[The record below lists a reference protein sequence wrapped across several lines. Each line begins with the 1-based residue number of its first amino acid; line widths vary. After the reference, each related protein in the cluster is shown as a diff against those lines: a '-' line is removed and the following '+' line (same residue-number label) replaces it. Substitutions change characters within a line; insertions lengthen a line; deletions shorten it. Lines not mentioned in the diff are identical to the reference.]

1 MTCQQAEPFLAR
13 AAEGTLD
20 VERPAALAS
29 HLATCADC
37 RDALEAQRTI
47 RAVLA
52 GRPEAPVPLGFAT
65 RVMAGLN
72 EREPGAAAGWLDV
85 LNWRAWTL
93 RLAPL
98 AGALFVGATIGLGP
112 STEIAPAGAVEFT
125 ALVTAWV
132 TGETTDGEAGGPTLD
147 TMTQLWQDGAAATD
161 DLLLDVLLAEDPG
174 GTTPKEDEVGR

>member
-1 MTCQQAEPFLAR
+1 
-13 AAEGTLD
+13 
-20 VERPAALAS
+20 
-29 HLATCADC
+29 
-37 RDALEAQRTI
+37 
-47 RAVLA
+47 
-52 GRPEAPVPLGFAT
+52 
-65 RVMAGLN
+65 MAGLN

-98 AGALFVGATIGLGP
+98 AGALCVGATIGLGP

-147 TMTQLWQDGAAATD
+147 TMDTAVAGRRGGDGRPAA
-161 DLLLDVLLAEDPG
+161 
-174 GTTPKEDEVGR
+174 